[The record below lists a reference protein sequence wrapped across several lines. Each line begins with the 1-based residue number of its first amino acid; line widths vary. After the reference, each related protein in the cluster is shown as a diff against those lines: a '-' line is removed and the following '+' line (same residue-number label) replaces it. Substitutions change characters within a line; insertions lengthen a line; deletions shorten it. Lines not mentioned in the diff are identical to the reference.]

1 MKQRTYDAEFKT
13 EAVRLAEVQGVP
25 KTADSLGV
33 PQNTLYR
40 WRSESQT
47 SGQAAFPGKGSVKV
61 ENAEMYNLRRELGRV
76 KQERDILKKALA
88 IFSRG

>member
-1 MKQRTYDAEFKT
+1 VK
-13 EAVRLAEVQGVP
+13 LAEVQGVP
-25 KTADSLGV
+25 KTAENLGV

-40 WRSESQT
+40 WRSEQKEA
-47 SGQAAFPGKGSVKV
+47 GQAAYPGKGSVK
-61 ENAEMYNLRRELGRV
+61 AEKAEVFHLQRELARV

>member
-1 MKQRTYDAEFKT
+1 MKQRTYDTEFKT
-13 EAVRLAEVQGVP
+13 EAVRLAKVQGVP
-25 KTADSLGV
+25 KTAESLGV

-40 WRSESQT
+40 WRSET
-47 SGQAAFPGKGSVKV
+47 KETGQAAFPGKGKVKA
-61 ENAEMYNLRRELGRV
+61 ENTDLYKLRRELAKV